1 MPSDGASVTQAG
13 GPDIPARA
21 SERALMSRLLR
32 RGASGAFI
40 VSTVGT
46 ALGLL
51 ANLVMARLIGRA
63 EYGIYALMFS
73 WVSVLVMVAQ
83 AGQDIS
89 IIRFLPGYIQ
99 DNAWGK
105 VRGLRIGVGFF
116 VLMTS
121 ICVAIVGGVIV
132 HSIGANHSA
141 GWRDTFYIGF
151 AMLPILTQLQQSSAM
166 HRAFK
171 RPVITGMYSTVMRP
185 VTLLV
190 LLGIASIIAVRRD
203 APMVAVCTALAGLIA
218 LLGSGWHLTRA
229 WPAPGRGAR
238 PSYEARRWVTVG
250 WQLSLLSIITV
261 GGARLDVML
270 LGAIMGTGDVGPYY
284 AAIKMAGFAF
294 FATQAVNVVLAP
306 MIAERYDARDM
317 RGLQSVAVQGAR
329 IGLAGAL
336 CVAVFCAAAG
346 KWVLGLFGH
355 DFDSAY
361 VPLLVLLLGY
371 CASTCFGEVGFML
384 SMTKYQKQASFFVLI
399 GIAAN
404 CVAAFL
410 LVPRLG
416 ATGAAIG
423 ASLSLFIWRG
433 LAWRFVTTR
442 LGIEPSVFGKLEQ
455 GAGTQP

>member
-1 MPSDGASVTQAG
+1 
-13 GPDIPARA
+13 
-21 SERALMSRLLR
+21 MSRLLR

-40 VSTVGT
+40 TSVIGT

-73 WVSVLVMVAQ
+73 WVAVLVMVAQ

-89 IIRFLPGYIQ
+89 IIRFLPGYIHE
-99 DNAWGK
+99 NAWGK
-105 VRGLRIGVGFF
+105 VRGLRIGVGLF
-116 VLMTS
+116 VLATS
-121 ICVAIVGGVIV
+121 LCIAIGGAVVV
-132 HSIGANHSA
+132 HVMGAAHSA
-141 GWRDTFYIGF
+141 DWRYTFYIGF

-166 HRAFK
+166 HRSFK
-171 RPVITGMYSTVMRP
+171 RPVVTGMYSTVMRP
-185 VTLLV
+185 ITLLI
-190 LLGIASIIAVRRD
+190 LLGIASVIAVRRD
-203 APMVAVCTALAGLIA
+203 APMVAVCTALAGSVA
-218 LLGSGWHLTRA
+218 LLASAWHLTRA

-238 PSYEARRWVTVG
+238 PRYEARRWVTVG
-250 WQLSLLSIITV
+250 GQLSLLSIVTV
-261 GGARLDVML
+261 GSIRLDVML

-284 AAIKMAGFAF
+284 AAIKMASFAF
-294 FATQAVNVVLAP
+294 FASQAVNVVLAP
-306 MIAERYDARDM
+306 MIAERYDAHDM
-317 RGLQSVAVQGAR
+317 HGLQSVAVQGAR

-336 CVAVFCAAAG
+336 CVALFCAVAG

-355 DFDSAY
+355 DFDTAY
-361 VPLLVLLLGY
+361 VPLLILLLGY

-404 CVAAFL
+404 CIVAVL

-442 LGIEPSVFGKLEQ
+442 LGIDPSVFGKLEQ
-455 GAGTQP
+455 GPGNQP

>member
-1 MPSDGASVTQAG
+1 MSSDGAGVTHAG
-13 GPDIPARA
+13 RNIPLRA
-21 SERALMSRLLR
+21 PEHAFTSRLLR

-116 VLMTS
+116 VLATS
-121 ICVAIVGGVIV
+121 LCVAIAGGVVV
-132 HSIGANHSA
+132 HVVGAHHSA
-141 GWRDTFYIGF
+141 GWRATFYIGF

-171 RPVITGMYSTVMRP
+171 RPVITGMYSTVLRP
-185 VTLLV
+185 IALLA
-190 LLGIASIIAVRRD
+190 LLGIAWLIAVRRD
-203 APMVAVCTALAGLIA
+203 AQTAAVCTALAGLIA
-218 LLGSGWHLTRA
+218 LAASGWHLTRA
-229 WPAPGRGAR
+229 WPVQGRGAR
-238 PSYEARRWVTVG
+238 PGYEARRWVMVG
-250 WQLSLLSIITV
+250 GQLSLLSIITV

-284 AAIKMAGFAF
+284 AAVKMASFAF

-306 MIAERYDARDM
+306 LIAERYDARDM
-317 RGLQSVAVQGAR
+317 HGLQSVAVQGAR

-336 CVAVFCAAAG
+336 SVALFCLVAG
-346 KWVLGLFGH
+346 RWVLGLFGH
-355 DFDSAY
+355 GFDSAY
-361 VPLLVLLLGY
+361 VPLLILLLGW

-384 SMTKYQKQASFFVLI
+384 SMTKYQKQASIFVLVGI
-399 GIAAN
+399 VANCIAA
-404 CVAAFL
+404 VL

-423 ASLSLFIWRG
+423 ASLSYFVWRG
-433 LAWRFVTTR
+433 LAWRFVKTH
-442 LGIEPSVFGKLEQ
+442 LGVEPSVFGRTIPKQLDN
-455 GAGTQP
+455 P

>member
-1 MPSDGASVTQAG
+1 MPSDGASVIRAG
-13 GPDIPARA
+13 QEIPARA

-40 VSTVGT
+40 VSVVGT

-63 EYGIYALMFS
+63 QYGIYALMFS

-105 VRGLRIGVGFF
+105 VRGLRIGVGLF
-116 VLMTS
+116 VLATS
-121 ICVAIVGGVIV
+121 ICVAITGCVVV
-132 HSIGANHSA
+132 HVVGANHSA
-141 GWRDTFYIGF
+141 SWRDTFYIGF

-185 VTLLV
+185 VNLLI
-190 LLGIASIIAVRRD
+190 LLGIASIVATRRD
-203 APMVAVCTALAGLIA
+203 APVVAVCTALAA
-218 LLGSGWHLTRA
+218 LLALLASGWHLTRA
-229 WPAPGRGAR
+229 WPTPGRGAR
-238 PSYEARRWVTVG
+238 PGYEARRWVAVG
-250 WQLSLLSIITV
+250 GQLSLLSIITV

-317 RGLQSVAVQGAR
+317 HGLQSVAVQGAR

-336 CVAVFCAAAG
+336 CVALFCAIAG

-355 DFDSAY
+355 DFGVAY
-361 VPLLVLLLGY
+361 VPLLILLLGY

-384 SMTKYQKQASFFVLI
+384 SMTKYQRQASFFVLI
-399 GIAAN
+399 GIAVN
-404 CVAAFL
+404 CIVAVM

-442 LGIEPSVFGKLEQ
+442 IGIEPSVFGKLER
-455 GAGTQP
+455 GMRTQS

>member
-1 MPSDGASVTQAG
+1 MPPDGISVSQAAQEV
-13 GPDIPARA
+13 PARA
-21 SERALMSRLLR
+21 SEHALTSRLLR

-40 VSTVGT
+40 VSVTGT
-46 ALGLL
+46 GLGLL
-51 ANLVMARLIGRA
+51 ANLAMARLIGRA
-63 EYGIYALMFS
+63 EYGVYALMFS
-73 WVSVLVMVAQ
+73 WVSVLAMIAQ

-89 IIRFLPGYIQ
+89 IVRFVPTYIQ
-99 DNAWGK
+99 SEAWDK
-105 VRGLRIGVGFF
+105 MRGLRIGVGFF
-116 VLMTS
+116 VLAVS
-121 ICVAIVGGVIV
+121 VCVAVGGCVVV
-132 HSIGANHSA
+132 HVIGARHSA

-171 RPVITGMYSTVMRP
+171 RPVITGIYSTVMRP
-185 VTLLV
+185 VV
-190 LLGIASIIAVRRD
+190 LLGLLGLAAIALAPRTAPIA
-203 APMVAVCTALAGLIA
+203 AACTAVAALISLVA
-218 LLGSGWHLTRA
+218 SGGHLSRA
-229 WPAPGRGAR
+229 WPAQARGMRAK
-238 PSYEARRWVTVG
+238 YEVRRWVAVG
-250 WQLSLLSIITV
+250 AKLSLLSIIIV

-284 AAIKMAGFAF
+284 AAVKMAAFAF
-294 FATQAVNVVLAP
+294 FGSQAVSVVLAP

-317 RGLQSVAVQGAR
+317 QGLQSVAVQGAR

-336 CVAVFCAAAG
+336 GVALFCAVAG
-346 KWVLGLFGH
+346 KWLLALFGH
-355 DFDSAY
+355 GFDDAY
-361 VPLLVLLLGY
+361 VPLLILLLGC

-384 SMTKYQKQASFFVLI
+384 SMTKYQKQASFFVLV

-404 CVAAFL
+404 CIAAVL

-442 LGIEPSVFGKLEQ
+442 LGVEPSVFGKPER
-455 GAGTQP
+455 GVAPR

>member
-1 MPSDGASVTQAG
+1 MPSDGVSVIEAG
-13 GPDIPARA
+13 RETPARA

-40 VSTVGT
+40 VSVTGT

-51 ANLVMARLIGRA
+51 ANLLMARLIGRA

-105 VRGLRIGVGFF
+105 IRGLRIGVGLF
-116 VLMTS
+116 VLATS
-121 ICVAIVGGVIV
+121 TCVAIGGSVVV
-132 HSIGANHSA
+132 HVIGATHSA

-185 VTLLV
+185 VNLLI
-190 LLGIASIIAVRRD
+190 LLGIASIVVTRRD
-203 APMVAVCTALAGLIA
+203 APVVAVCTALAA
-218 LLGSGWHLTRA
+218 LLALLASGWHLTRA
-229 WPAPGRGAR
+229 WPTPGRGAR
-238 PSYEARRWVTVG
+238 PSYEARHWVTVG
-250 WQLSLLSIITV
+250 GQLSLLSIITV

-317 RGLQSVAVQGAR
+317 HGLQSVAVQGAR

-336 CVAVFCAAAG
+336 CVALFCAVAG
-346 KWVLGLFGH
+346 KWVLALFGH
-355 DFDSAY
+355 GFDTAY
-361 VPLLVLLLGY
+361 VPLLILLLGY

-384 SMTKYQKQASFFVLI
+384 SMTKYQKQASFFVLV

-404 CVAAFL
+404 CIVAVL

-433 LAWRFVTTR
+433 LAWRFVITR
-442 LGIEPSVFGKLEQ
+442 LGIEPSVFGKLVQ
-455 GAGTQP
+455 GSGNPS

>member
-1 MPSDGASVTQAG
+1 MPSDGASVTRAA
-13 GPDIPARA
+13 PDISTRA
-21 SERALMSRLLR
+21 SERAFMSRLLR

-105 VRGLRIGVGFF
+105 VRGLRIGVGLF
-116 VLMTS
+116 VLATS
-121 ICVAIVGGVIV
+121 LCVAIAGGVVV
-132 HSIGANHSA
+132 HILGANQSA
-141 GWRDTFYIGF
+141 AWRDTFYIGF

-171 RPVITGMYSTVMRP
+171 RPVVTGMYSTVMRP
-185 VTLLV
+185 VILLV
-190 LLGIASIIAVRRD
+190 LLGIAWAVAVRRD
-203 APMVAVCTALAGLIA
+203 APTAAVCTALSGLIA
-218 LLGSGWHLTRA
+218 LLASGWHLTRA

-238 PSYEARRWVTVG
+238 PRYEARRWVMVG

-284 AAIKMAGFAF
+284 AAVKMAGFAF

-317 RGLQSVAVQGAR
+317 HGLQSVAVQGAR
-329 IGLAGAL
+329 IGLAGAS
-336 CVAVFCAAAG
+336 CVALFCAVAG

-355 DFDSAY
+355 DFDTAY
-361 VPLLVLLLGY
+361 VPLLILLLGA

-384 SMTKYQKQASFFVLI
+384 SMTKYQKQASIFVVVGI
-399 GIAAN
+399 VANCIAA
-404 CVAAFL
+404 VL

-433 LAWRFVTTR
+433 LAWRFVNTR

-455 GAGTQP
+455 GAGNPS

>member
-1 MPSDGASVTQAG
+1 MSSDGASVSQAA
-13 GPDIPARA
+13 PDIAARA
-21 SERALMSRLLR
+21 TEHALMSRLLR

-40 VSTVGT
+40 VNTVGT

-51 ANLVMARLIGRA
+51 ANLVMARLIGRS
-63 EYGIYALMFS
+63 EYGVYALMFS

-99 DNAWGK
+99 DRAWGK
-105 VRGLRIGVGFF
+105 VRGLRIGVGLF
-116 VLMTS
+116 VLATS
-121 ICVAIVGGVIV
+121 LCVAIAGGVVV
-132 HSIGANHSA
+132 HVIGAHHSA
-141 GWRDTFYIGF
+141 GWRTTFYIGF

-185 VTLLV
+185 VILLV
-190 LLGIASIIAVRRD
+190 LLGIAWFVAVQRD
-203 APMVAVCTALAGLIA
+203 APTAAVCTALAGLIA
-218 LLGSGWHLTRA
+218 LLASGWHLTRA
-229 WPAPGRGAR
+229 WPAPGRRAR
-238 PSYEARRWVTVG
+238 PGYEASRWIKVG

-284 AAIKMAGFAF
+284 AAVKMASFAF

-306 MIAERYDARDM
+306 LIAERYDARDM

-329 IGLAGAL
+329 IGLAGTA
-336 CVAVFCAAAG
+336 CVTLFCAVAG
-346 KWVLGLFGH
+346 RWLLGLFGH
-355 DFDSAY
+355 GFDTAY
-361 VPLLVLLLGY
+361 VPLMILLLGS
-371 CASTCFGEVGFML
+371 CATNCFGEVGFML
-384 SMTKYQKQASFFVLI
+384 SMTKYQKQASIFVLV

-404 CVAAFL
+404 CIVAVA

-423 ASLSLFIWRG
+423 ATLSLFIWRG
-433 LAWRFVTTR
+433 LAWWFVVTR
-442 LGIEPSVFGKLEQ
+442 LGVEPSVFGKLGPEVD
-455 GAGTQP
+455 ARR

>member
-1 MPSDGASVTQAG
+1 MASDGASVSQA
-13 GPDIPARA
+13 PELPARA
-21 SERALMSRLLR
+21 SQPALMSRLLR
-32 RGASGAFI
+32 RGATGAFV
-40 VSTVGT
+40 VSVTGT
-46 ALGLL
+46 GLGLL
-51 ANLVMARLIGRA
+51 ANLAMARLIGRA

-99 DNAWGK
+99 DHAWGK
-105 VRGLRIGVGFF
+105 VRGLRIGVGLF
-116 VLMTS
+116 VLGTS
-121 ICVAIVGGVIV
+121 LCVAIGGGVVV
-132 HSIGANHSA
+132 HVIGAEHSA
-141 GWRDTFYIGF
+141 GWRATFYIGF
-151 AMLPILTQLQQSSAM
+151 AMLPILTQLQQSGAM

-185 VTLLV
+185 VVLLA
-190 LLGIASIIAVRRD
+190 LLGIAWAIAAPRD
-203 APMVAVCTALAGLIA
+203 APTAAACTALAGLLA
-218 LLGSGWHLTRA
+218 LSGSGWHLTRA
-229 WPAPGRGAR
+229 WPAAGRGAR
-238 PSYEARRWVTVG
+238 PRYEARRWVMVG

-270 LGAIMGTGDVGPYY
+270 LGAMMGTGDVGPYY
-284 AAIKMAGFAF
+284 AAVKMASFAF

-317 RGLQSVAVQGAR
+317 RGLQSVTVQGAR

-336 CVAVFCAAAG
+336 SVALFCAIAG

-355 DFDSAY
+355 DFDTAY
-361 VPLLVLLLGY
+361 VPLLILLLGC
-371 CASTCFGEVGFML
+371 CAGSCFGEVGFML
-384 SMTKYQKQASFFVLI
+384 SMTKYQKQVSVFVLV

-404 CVAAFL
+404 CIAAVL

-423 ASLSLFIWRG
+423 ASLSYFIWRG
-433 LAWRFVTTR
+433 LAWRFVNAH
-442 LGIEPSVFGKLEQ
+442 LGVDPSVFGRVLPKGV
-455 GAGTQP
+455 GAP

>member
-1 MPSDGASVTQAG
+1 MSSDGASVIRSG
-13 GPDIPARA
+13 REIPARA

-40 VSTVGT
+40 VSVAGT

-105 VRGLRIGVGFF
+105 VRGLRIGVGLF
-116 VLMTS
+116 VLATS
-121 ICVAIVGGVIV
+121 ICVAIAGCVIV
-132 HSIGANHSA
+132 HVVGANHSA

-185 VTLLV
+185 VNLLI
-190 LLGIASIIAVRRD
+190 LLGIASIVVTRRD
-203 APMVAVCTALAGLIA
+203 APVVAVCTALAA
-218 LLGSGWHLTRA
+218 LLALLASGWHLTRA
-229 WPAPGRGAR
+229 WPTPGRGAR
-238 PSYEARRWVTVG
+238 PSYEARRWVAVG
-250 WQLSLLSIITV
+250 GQLSLLSIITV

-317 RGLQSVAVQGAR
+317 HGLQSVAVQGAR
-329 IGLAGAL
+329 IGLAGAV
-336 CVAVFCAAAG
+336 CVALFCAIAG

-355 DFDSAY
+355 DFGVAY
-361 VPLLVLLLGY
+361 VPLLILLLGY

-399 GIAAN
+399 GIVAN
-404 CVAAFL
+404 CAVALL

-442 LGIEPSVFGKLEQ
+442 IGIEPSVFGKLERDVR
-455 GAGTQP
+455 TQS

>member
-1 MPSDGASVTQAG
+1 MPSDGASVTRA
-13 GPDIPARA
+13 GPDIAAPA

-32 RGASGAFI
+32 RGASGAFT
-40 VSTVGT
+40 VSVTGT

-51 ANLVMARLIGRA
+51 ANLAMARLIGRA

-99 DNAWGK
+99 ENAWGR
-105 VRGLRIGVGFF
+105 VRGLRIGVGLF
-116 VLMTS
+116 VLATS
-121 ICVAIVGGVIV
+121 LCVAIAGGVVV
-132 HSIGANHSA
+132 HIIGAHHSA
-141 GWRDTFYIGF
+141 GWRATFYIGF

-166 HRAFK
+166 HRSFK

-185 VTLLV
+185 IALLV
-190 LLGIASIIAVRRD
+190 LLGIASILVARHD
-203 APMVAVCTALAGLIA
+203 APMAAVCTALSGLVA

-229 WPAPGRGAR
+229 WPKAGRGVR

-270 LGAIMGTGDVGPYY
+270 LGAIMGTSDVGPYY
-284 AAIKMAGFAF
+284 AAVKMAGFAF

-317 RGLQSVAVQGAR
+317 RGLQSVAVHGAR
-329 IGLAGAL
+329 IGLAGAA
-336 CVAVFCAAAG
+336 CVALFCAVAG

-355 DFDSAY
+355 DFDTAY
-361 VPLLVLLLGY
+361 VPLLILLLGC
-371 CASTCFGEVGFML
+371 CASSCFGEVGFML

-404 CVAAFL
+404 CIAAFL

-442 LGIEPSVFGKLEQ
+442 LGIEPSVFGKLER
-455 GAGTQP
+455 GAHAQP

>member
-1 MPSDGASVTQAG
+1 MLSDGTSVIQG
-13 GPDIPARA
+13 GKEAPLRA

-40 VSTVGT
+40 VSVMGT
-46 ALGLL
+46 GLGLL

-73 WVSVLVMVAQ
+73 WVSVLMMVAQ

-89 IIRFLPGYIQ
+89 IIRFLPAYIQ
-99 DNAWGK
+99 EKAWGK
-105 VRGLRIGVGFF
+105 VLGLRVGVGLF
-116 VLMTS
+116 VLATS
-121 ICVAIVGGVIV
+121 ICVAIVGCVVV
-132 HSIGANHSA
+132 HAVGAGHTAS
-141 GWRDTFYIGF
+141 WRDTFYIGF

-185 VTLLV
+185 VVLLV
-190 LLGIASIIAVRRD
+190 LLGLASVVVARRD
-203 APMVAVCTALAGLIA
+203 APMVTVCTGLAALIA
-218 LLGSGWHLTRA
+218 LLASGWHLTRA

-250 WQLSLLSIITV
+250 GQLSLLSIIIV

-284 AAIKMAGFAF
+284 AAIKMASFAF
-294 FATQAVNVVLAP
+294 FASQAVNVVLAP

-317 RGLQSVAVQGAR
+317 HGLQSVAVQGAR

-336 CVAVFCAAAG
+336 AVALFCVVAG

-355 DFDSAY
+355 DFAVAY
-361 VPLLVLLLGY
+361 VPLLILLLGY
-371 CASTCFGEVGFML
+371 CGSTCFGEVGFML
-384 SMTKYQKQASFFVLI
+384 SMTRYQKQASFFVLV

-404 CVAAFL
+404 CIATVL

-416 ATGAAIG
+416 ASGAAIG
-423 ASLSLFIWRG
+423 AALSLVIWRG
-433 LAWRFVTTR
+433 LSWRFVITR
-442 LGIEPSVFGKLEQ
+442 LGVEPSVFGKLER
-455 GAGTQP
+455 GAGTPR

>member
-1 MPSDGASVTQAG
+1 MPSDGASVSQAAL
-13 GPDIPARA
+13 DIPARA
-21 SERALMSRLLR
+21 TERALMSRLLR

-40 VSTVGT
+40 VSVTGT

-51 ANLVMARLIGRA
+51 ANLAMARLIGRA
-63 EYGIYALMFS
+63 EYGVYALMFS
-73 WVSVLVMVAQ
+73 WVSVLAMVAQ

-89 IIRFLPGYIQ
+89 IVRLLPAYAQ
-99 DNAWGK
+99 CEAWGK
-105 VRGLRIGVGFF
+105 IRGLRIGVGLF
-116 VLMTS
+116 VLGIS
-121 ICVAIVGGVIV
+121 ICVAVGGCIV
-132 HSIGANHSA
+132 VHILGASHSA

-171 RPVITGMYSTVMRP
+171 RPVITGLYSTVMRP
-185 VTLLV
+185 IVLLV
-190 LLGIASIIAVRRD
+190 LLGLAAITLASRN
-203 APMVAVCTALAGLIA
+203 APVAAACTALAALISLA
-218 LLGSGWHLTRA
+218 ASGGHLSRA
-229 WPAPGRGAR
+229 WPEQAHGVRA
-238 PSYEARRWVTVG
+238 SYEVRRWVTVG
-250 WQLSLLSIITV
+250 AKLSLLSIIIV

-284 AAIKMAGFAF
+284 AAVKMAGFAF

-306 MIAERYDARDM
+306 LIAERYDAHDM
-317 RGLQSVAVQGAR
+317 RGLQSIAVQGAR
-329 IGLAGAL
+329 LGLAGSL
-336 CVAVFCAAAG
+336 CVTLFCAVAG
-346 KWVLGLFGH
+346 KWLLALFGH
-355 DFDSAY
+355 GFEDAY
-361 VPLLVLLLGY
+361 VPLLILLLGC

-404 CVAAFL
+404 CIAAVL

-433 LAWRFVTTR
+433 LAWRFVATR
-442 LGIEPSVFGKLEQ
+442 LGIEPSVFGKQ
-455 GAGTQP
+455 GAGTPL